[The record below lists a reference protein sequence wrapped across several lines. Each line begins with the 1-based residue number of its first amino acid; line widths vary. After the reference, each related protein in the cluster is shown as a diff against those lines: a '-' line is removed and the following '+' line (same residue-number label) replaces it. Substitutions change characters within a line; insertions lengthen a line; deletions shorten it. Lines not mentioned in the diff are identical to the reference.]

1 MLCFLPFCRLLAA
14 CLAEMEHT
22 KKLILIDPKMW
33 ESLQSQREYKELEKP
48 TDKKTKASMSVKLR
62 ELLKDDDDDDDGDM
76 SDDVK
81 AKIYQQTFSRFRSMQ
96 DKLPE
101 LHKGGV
107 NALTTSVAARV
118 LPQQQQQLLQRAAA
132 TPRRARTTPR
142 QRQEPARFGN
152 WLNY

>member
-1 MLCFLPFCRLLAA
+1 
-14 CLAEMEHT
+14 
-22 KKLILIDPKMW
+22 
-33 ESLQSQREYKELEKP
+33 
-48 TDKKTKASMSVKLR
+48 MSVKLR
-62 ELLKDDDDDDDGDM
+62 ELLKDDDDDDM

-118 LPQQQQQLLQRAAA
+118 LPQQQQQQRLQRAAA
-132 TPRRARTTPR
+132 TPRRARTAPR
-142 QRQEPARFGN
+142 QRQEPARFGD